1 VVQPN
6 TIALRRFADRHGLRR
21 IVAFGSAVRDD
32 FRSTSDID
40 LLVEPASGDR
50 PGAFGLSRMVAEA
63 QDLFDR
69 DVDIV
74 VGAPRER
81 GLREA
86 VRDDGVVLYDAH

>member
-1 VVQPN
+1 
-6 TIALRRFADRHGLRR
+6 LRR

-40 LLVEPASGDR
+40 LLVEPASGDK
-50 PGAFGLSRMVAEA
+50 PGAFALSRMVAEA

-74 VGAPRER
+74 VGAPREDS
-81 GLREA
+81 LHDA
-86 VRDDGVVLYDAH
+86 VRDEGVVLYDAS